1 MNAYDFAIAWNW
13 EFDHDFISGIEYECR
28 RMEISTFRIDPWNHR
43 RTYEEICRGGLFFQ
57 AFFDRASDADPEF
70 LPLVRWMEANVGCVI
85 NPRDRVLHA
94 IDKATMHLEFMTH
107 GLYVPT
113 TVILSSYHEQPHIG
127 LDTAGLESLGRPF
140 VIKPANTT
148 GGGKGVVLD
157 VSSLDDVVKAR
168 QEQADDKY
176 LLQETII
183 PKLLDGR
190 RAWFRVYFAFGETIP
205 CWWDNVTH
213 RYTELLPEEEARY
226 GLEGLRGAVRT
237 IRGICG
243 LDFFSSEVAL
253 TDDGRLVIVDYVNEV
268 CDMRYQ
274 SVHSDGA
281 PDAVVHR
288 IEKLIAGH
296 VKSHLIPEKGI

>member
-1 MNAYDFAIAWNW
+1 
-13 EFDHDFISGIEYECR
+13 
-28 RMEISTFRIDPWNHR
+28 
-43 RTYEEICRGGLFFQ
+43 
-57 AFFDRASDADPEF
+57 
-70 LPLVRWMEANVGCVI
+70 
-85 NPRDRVLHA
+85 
-94 IDKATMHLEFMTH
+94 MHLEFMTH

-113 TVILSSYHEQPHIG
+113 TVILSSYREQPHIG
-127 LDTAGLESLGRPF
+127 LDKAGLEPLGRPF

-226 GLEGLRGAVRT
+226 GLEGLRAAVRT
-237 IRGICG
+237 IRGIWAWTFSPRSPGGRRPACHRG
-243 LDFFSSEVAL
+243 L
-253 TDDGRLVIVDYVNEV
+253 
-268 CDMRYQ
+268 
-274 SVHSDGA
+274 
-281 PDAVVHR
+281 
-288 IEKLIAGH
+288 
-296 VKSHLIPEKGI
+296 